1 MNLKKTAY
9 LTLLAAAASG
19 LVACDDFLDVD
30 PSKSTQKTIETAEQL
45 DALLG
50 SYSRFYSEY
59 NHTAL
64 ACDDFGLT
72 TDIHDY
78 QNGGMSPSN
87 LEYILWSDQG
97 TGTSRLLWDG
107 EYSKIYYANLVL
119 AYIDEVS
126 GDAETK
132 ANLKAEAHFLR
143 AYSMFQLAVAYTLY
157 YDGSNGS
164 ELGLP
169 LKQTI
174 SFEEGIARASLADT
188 WSFIDNDLQEALKI
202 TTPLVEQGKR
212 RVWRGTTAAVHAFAA
227 RYYLYRGDLDNA
239 KAQVEAVLAE
249 YNTLKDFNTS
259 MSYSANDDEYEIN
272 ASTNKEIVTVKY
284 PYTKLQFYGT
294 NGYPELFEWED
305 LLFARTCSYAS
316 WWYIPSEDLL
326 ATYEADV
333 PGGDPMNDL
342 RYEYFVVEDFSLRYC
357 QTDPAFRYP
366 GYCQFYFDNLISG
379 PTVAEMLLIK
389 AEVQA
394 RQGDW
399 QGAMQTLVPL
409 RKARIKAEAYTELT
423 ASSQADALQKI
434 LRERR
439 RELAFV
445 SRWYDMKRL
454 NANDDPADD
463 ITVTREFYPYTT
475 SSVLDPPRPTRSNPG
490 RATTRSRFRRW
501 TSTARRVNLNRIPI
515 DTKQDET
522 TDHTARMRT
531 PGRMRIRR
539 AQCGGEGRAQGTLRR
554 GKPRLRVL
562 PPEENTRGARG
573 IGEGTHG
580 GVRGVSPRTVRLGG
594 RHRGLGIQTR
604 AVGGLRRDGV
614 RRQDPGRKACRA

>member
-212 RVWRGTTAAVHAFAA
+212 AYGAA
-227 RYYLYRGDLDNA
+227 RRP
-239 KAQVEAVLAE
+239 
-249 YNTLKDFNTS
+249 
-259 MSYSANDDEYEIN
+259 
-272 ASTNKEIVTVKY
+272 
-284 PYTKLQFYGT
+284 PYT
-294 NGYPELFEWED
+294 
-305 LLFARTCSYAS
+305 
-316 WWYIPSEDLL
+316 PSRH
-326 ATYEADV
+326 AT
-333 PGGDPMNDL
+333 
-342 RYEYFVVEDFSLRYC
+342 
-357 QTDPAFRYP
+357 
-366 GYCQFYFDNLISG
+366 
-379 PTVAEMLLIK
+379 
-389 AEVQA
+389 
-394 RQGDW
+394 
-399 QGAMQTLVPL
+399 
-409 RKARIKAEAYTELT
+409 
-423 ASSQADALQKI
+423 
-434 LRERR
+434 
-439 RELAFV
+439 
-445 SRWYDMKRL
+445 
-454 NANDDPADD
+454 
-463 ITVTREFYPYTT
+463 
-475 SSVLDPPRPTRSNPG
+475 
-490 RATTRSRFRRW
+490 
-501 TSTARRVNLNRIPI
+501 TSTAAIW
-515 DTKQDET
+515 T
-522 TDHTARMRT
+522 T
-531 PGRMRIRR
+531 P
-539 AQCGGEGRAQGTLRR
+539 
-554 GKPRLRVL
+554 
-562 PPEENTRGARG
+562 
-573 IGEGTHG
+573 
-580 GVRGVSPRTVRLGG
+580 
-594 RHRGLGIQTR
+594 RHRWRPYSRSTTHSRTSTPRCRTAPTTTSTR
-604 AVGGLRRDGV
+604 STPRRT
-614 RRQDPGRKACRA
+614 RR

>member
-9 LTLLAAAASG
+9 LTLLAVVASG

-30 PSKSTQKTIETAEQL
+30 PSKSTQKTIRTAEQL

-119 AYIDEVS
+119 SYIDEVS

-188 WSFIDNDLQEALKI
+188 WSFIDNDLQQALKI

-259 MSYSANDDEYEIN
+259 MSYSSNDDEYEIN
-272 ASTNKEIVTVKY
+272 ASTPEKETVTVKY

-294 NGYPELFEWED
+294 NGFPELFEWED

-326 ATYEADV
+326 ETYKADV

-342 RYEYFVVEDFSLRYC
+342 RYEYFIVEDFSLRYC

-366 GYCQFYFDNLISG
+366 AYCQFYFDNLISG

-463 ITVTREFYPYTT
+463 ITVTREFYPFTT
-475 SSVLDPPRPTRSNPG
+475 SSVLDGEPAITYTLEPGSRHYALPLPTVDIDRSKG
-490 RATTRSRFRRW
+490 E
-501 TSTARRVNLNRIPI
+501 L
-515 DTKQDET
+515 KQ
-522 TDHTARMRT
+522 
-531 PGRMRIRR
+531 
-539 AQCGGEGRAQGTLRR
+539 
-554 GKPRLRVL
+554 
-562 PPEENTRGARG
+562 NTY
-573 IGEGTHG
+573 
-580 GVRGVSPRTVRLGG
+580 
-594 RHRGLGIQTR
+594 
-604 AVGGLRRDGV
+604 
-614 RRQDPGRKACRA
+614 